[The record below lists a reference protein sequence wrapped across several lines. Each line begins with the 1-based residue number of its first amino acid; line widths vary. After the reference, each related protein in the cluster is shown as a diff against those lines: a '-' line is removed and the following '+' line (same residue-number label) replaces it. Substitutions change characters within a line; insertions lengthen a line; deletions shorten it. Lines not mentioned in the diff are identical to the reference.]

1 MYHYWG
7 YGLHIASEIEF
18 PELLPFEF
26 DTPEV
31 TIRLGKTPEAL
42 TGENVV
48 HKVRVSMSPD
58 EYLLKFMNTANYYV
72 ANGTDIIVEPLPGA
86 EQKTLRLFLLSN
98 AMAAVLHQRD
108 LIPFHASGVH
118 YKDGVVLFCGESG
131 AGKSTLATALS
142 LEGYPLFTD
151 DVCVL
156 KSGEQNQMMAVASYP
171 MAKLWVDSF
180 EKIGIAKVNEEE
192 RIRIELPKYRHY
204 FTNTFSSK
212 QFSIKAVFVLNRKF
226 DHNKLHIKSLSSIDA
241 FKAIQMNTYRDLQMN
256 AMKKRIRHFSIAS
269 ELATSAA
276 IYSVDRPFTENTV
289 KELSQKIA
297 HYLPLS

>member
-108 LIPFHASGVH
+108 QIPFHASGVH

-180 EKIGIAKVNEEE
+180 DKTGLEKLPESE
-192 RIRIELPKYRHY
+192 RVRDSLPKYRRFFH
-204 FTNTFSSK
+204 NTFS
-212 QFSIKAVFVLNRKF
+212 IEALP
-226 DHNKLHIKSLSSIDA
+226 IKSVFFLERKNQARKTEVKPLTDTNA
-241 FKAIQMNTYRDLQMN
+241 FKAIQKNTYRSLQMN
-256 AMKKRIRHFSIAS
+256 AMQKRALHFSIAS
-269 ELATSAA
+269 KLSASTSVHLVESP
-276 IYSVDRPFTENTV
+276 YSTNTL
-289 KELSQKIA
+289 KDISQKI
-297 HYLPLS
+297 LERLR

>member
-142 LEGYPLFTD
+142 LQGYPLFTD

-171 MAKLWVDSF
+171 MAKLWIDSF
-180 EKIGIAKVNEEE
+180 SKTGLEKVPDSE
-192 RIRIELPKYRHY
+192 RIRNELPKYRRFFH
-204 FTNTFSSK
+204 NTFSTESLP
-212 QFSIKAVFVLNRKF
+212 IKFVFILERRN
-226 DHNKLHIKSLSSIDA
+226 HIKQPTMRPLNNISA
-241 FKAIQMNTYRDLQMN
+241 FNAIQKNTYRSIQIN
-256 AMKKRIRHFSIAS
+256 AMQKRATHFSVAS
-269 ELATSAA
+269 KLSASTIVHLIESPYDA
-276 IYSVDRPFTENTV
+276 NTLGEI
-289 KELSQKIA
+289 KQKVA
-297 HYLPLS
+297 SLLK